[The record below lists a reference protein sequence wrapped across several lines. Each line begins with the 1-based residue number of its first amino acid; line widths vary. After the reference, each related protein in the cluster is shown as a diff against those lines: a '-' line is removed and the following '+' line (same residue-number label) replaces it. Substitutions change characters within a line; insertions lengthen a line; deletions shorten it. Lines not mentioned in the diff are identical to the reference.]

1 MWHSLSSAQD
11 ELARSLNSFTR
22 RTEAELTAARARLA
36 EVESLQQLIS
46 SASKGDA
53 ASLFEIYQKAI
64 KSNRYGTTDHLVAG
78 VNRLPFLFAAAA
90 LNHVEALE
98 LVAYSALDDLRC
110 DQRDQ
115 LVMRS
120 PELAYE
126 CWRRLAAL
134 GHVQY
139 RHKVLERDLYS
150 RVAPRSQEALAE
162 LRRHAEEGCADSAKL
177 MGRWFSA
184 QQDHHG
190 HYVWESVAQALGA
203 KERQD
208 LHRIALAMSARTMPH
223 GYWKSDWLDRDL
235 TASARRTVDAIVTKA
250 RKARLL
256 APESPVS
263 PPASPSAS

>member
-98 LVAYSALDDLRC
+98 LVAIKTHN
-110 DQRDQ
+110 
-115 LVMRS
+115 
-120 PELAYE
+120 
-126 CWRRLAAL
+126 W
-134 GHVQY
+134 HVQQ
-139 RHKVLERDLYS
+139 S
-150 RVAPRSQEALAE
+150 
-162 LRRHAEEGCADSAKL
+162 CAVTGAGLLDGLQWIAQRIRNSAKP
-177 MGRWFSA
+177 A
-184 QQDHHG
+184 
-190 HYVWESVAQALGA
+190 A
-203 KERQD
+203 
-208 LHRIALAMSARTMPH
+208 
-223 GYWKSDWLDRDL
+223 
-235 TASARRTVDAIVTKA
+235 
-250 RKARLL
+250 
-256 APESPVS
+256 APP
-263 PPASPSAS
+263 

>member
-1 MWHSLSSAQD
+1 MWYSLSSAQD
-11 ELARSLNSFTR
+11 ELTKSLNIFSR

-36 EVESLQQLIS
+36 EVESLRQLIS
-46 SASKGDA
+46 SAGEGDA
-53 ASLFEIYQKAI
+53 ACLFEIYQRI
-64 KSNRYGTTDHLVAG
+64 LKSNRFGTTDHLVAG
-78 VNRLPFLFAAAA
+78 VNRMPFLFAAAA

-150 RVAPRSQEALAE
+150 RVASRSQEALAE
-162 LRRHAEEGCADSAKL
+162 LRRHAEEGCAASAKL
-177 MGRWFSA
+177 MARWFSA
-184 QQDHHG
+184 QQDHLG

-223 GYWKSDWLDRDL
+223 GYWKSDWMDRDL
-235 TASARRTVDAIVTKA
+235 AASARRTIDAIVAKA

-256 APESPVS
+256 SPDS
-263 PPASPSAS
+263 TEAKSTQPFPP